1 MAVAEFKTS
10 VLLIAMMGLAMFV
23 VGMVLYAF
31 AAKVS
36 AFGYLLLPLPP
47 IAVASYIYLNNWLV
61 DNDVSSLQGAAL
73 VHKLWEVLI
82 QTLVGGALFISTTFL
97 ILAGLMIWHAWTSNS
112 G

>member
-1 MAVAEFKTS
+1 MVLDEFKTT

-23 VGMVLYAF
+23 VGIVLYAF
-31 AAKVS
+31 AEKIS

-61 DNDVSSLQGAAL
+61 DNDVSSLKGTAL

-82 QTLVGGALFISTTFL
+82 QTLVGGVLFIATTFL
-97 ILAGLMIWHAWTSNS
+97 ILAGLMLWHAWTSSS

>member
-1 MAVAEFKTS
+1 MVLDEFKTT

-23 VGMVLYAF
+23 VGIVLYAF
-31 AAKVS
+31 AEKIS

-61 DNDVSSLQGAAL
+61 DNDVSSLKGAAL
-73 VHKLWEVLI
+73 VYKLWEVLI
-82 QTLVGGALFISTTFL
+82 QTLVGGVLFIATTFL
-97 ILAGLMIWHAWTSNS
+97 ILAGLMLWHAWTSSS